1 MSIISIRSL
10 NAFLF
15 ALAGVAA
22 LSATAPVQAQANNY
36 PNKTITLIT
45 PFGAG
50 SPFDSLGRVFAE
62 RLSKNLK
69 TSVVI
74 ENATG
79 GQAMVATKKVLNAPA
94 DGYTLFYTSNGLAT
108 TPIVIKDAGY
118 TLEDFTPIAHLGQA
132 PYILFASASVKAT
145 DIPSL
150 MKELKER
157 GKAMNHGVL
166 GTSHL
171 GLILAKKIS
180 ATAGGDPYQEISY
193 RASPEMIRALLA
205 DDIQLMATTYSIAG
219 PHLKDGKIKAI
230 GVVAREKSIRM
241 PELKTFIEA
250 GYPDLYTDVWAAL
263 YTKAQTPKEIVEI
276 LRKAAAEVTADPSF
290 QEAMKPTG
298 SEAWNTTVD
307 KMQAAFAEEGKS
319 FAQAIEKF
327 NLKLN

>member
-1 MSIISIRSL
+1 MSLCKQRL
-10 NAFLF
+10 LVLF
-15 ALAGVAA
+15 IFTLTTFGIDAMSTPALAQ
-22 LSATAPVQAQANNY
+22 TNNY

-50 SPFDSLGRVFAE
+50 SPFDLLGRVFAE
-62 RLSKNLK
+62 RLSKVLK

-79 GQAMVATKKVLNAPA
+79 GQAMVATKKVLNSPS
-94 DGYTLFYTSNGLAT
+94 DGYTLFFTSNGLAT

-118 TLEDFTPIAHLGQA
+118 TLKDFTPIAALGQA

-150 MKELKER
+150 MQELKER
-157 GKAMNHGVL
+157 GKSMNHGVL

-193 RASPEMIRALLA
+193 RSSPEMIRALLA

-230 GVVAREKSIRM
+230 GVVAREKSLRM
-241 PELKTFIEA
+241 PELHTFIEA

-263 YTKAQTPKEIVEI
+263 YTKAQTPKEVVEI
-276 LRKAAAEVTADPSF
+276 LRRASAQVVADPSF
-290 QEAMKPTG
+290 AEAMKPTG
-298 SEAWNTTVD
+298 SETWNMTVGQ
-307 KMQAAFAEEGKS
+307 MQAAFEVEAKS

>member
-1 MSIISIRSL
+1 
-10 NAFLF
+10 
-15 ALAGVAA
+15 
-22 LSATAPVQAQANNY
+22 
-36 PNKTITLIT
+36 
-45 PFGAG
+45 
-50 SPFDSLGRVFAE
+50 
-62 RLSKNLK
+62 
-69 TSVVI
+69 
-74 ENATG
+74 
-79 GQAMVATKKVLNAPA
+79 MVATKKVLNAPA
-94 DGYTLFYTSNGLAT
+94 DGDTLFYTSNGLAT

-118 TLEDFTPIAHLGQA
+118 TLDDFTPIAPLGQA

-157 GKAMNHGVL
+157 GASMNHGVL

-193 RASPEMIRALLA
+193 RSSPEMIRALLA
-205 DDIQLMATTYSIAG
+205 NDIQLMTTTYSIAG
-219 PHLKDGKIKAI
+219 PHLKDGKFKAL
-230 GVVAREKSIRM
+230 GVGARDKSTKM

-276 LRKAAAEVTADPSF
+276 LRKASAEVTADPSF

-298 SEAWNTTVD
+298 SEAWNMTLD

>member
-1 MSIISIRSL
+1 MSIISTRSL
-10 NAFLF
+10 YAFLF
-15 ALAGVAA
+15 VLAGIAAATTSAPALAQ
-22 LSATAPVQAQANNY
+22 TNNY
-36 PNKTITLIT
+36 PNKTITLIA
-45 PFGAG
+45 PFAAG
-50 SPFDSLGRVFAE
+50 SPFDSLGRIFAE
-62 RLSKNLK
+62 RLSKKLK

-79 GQAMVATKKVLNAPA
+79 GQAMVATKKVLNAAA

-108 TPIVIKDAGY
+108 APIVIKDAGY
-118 TLEDFTPIAHLGQA
+118 TLNDFTPISPLGQA

-157 GKAMNHGVL
+157 GKSMNHGVL

-193 RASPEMIRALLA
+193 RGSPEMIRALLA

-230 GVVAREKSIRM
+230 GVVARDKSVRM

-263 YTKAQTPKEIVEI
+263 YAKAQTPSYIVEI
-276 LRKAAAEVTADPSF
+276 LRRASAEVIADPSF
-290 QEAMKPTG
+290 AEAMKPTG
-298 SEAWNTTVD
+298 SEAWNMTVAQ
-307 KMQAAFAEEGKS
+307 MQPAFEAEAMS
-319 FAQAIEKF
+319 FKQAIEKF